1 MSHMMLG
8 SVLMNSDVQY
18 SNKKEKERE
27 KLPVTDE
34 AHDPEPLISQQ
45 APNCLQSQSS
55 GPQLP
60 VNKYQTGMTQNWRPA
75 SSFLK

>member
-8 SVLMNSDVQY
+8 SILMTSDVQY
-18 SNKKEKERE
+18 SSKKKEKRK

-34 AHDPEPLISQQ
+34 AHDPEPLILQR